1 MKKIIPG
8 LILISLLALS
18 LLVAPVTGKA
28 QTMIETCTIRN
39 SKTPTVSGCTGLGV
53 GSTASYADYAICC
66 LMDKIYQVTDWI
78 FVILIA
84 LVIIFVLGG
93 GFLILTAGGSEE
105 KVTKGKAYITWALV
119 GFVIAILARAI
130 PNIAYYFVR

>member
-8 LILISLLALS
+8 LILISLLAL
-18 LLVAPVTGKA
+18 LVAPVTVKA
-28 QTMIETCTIRN
+28 YEMVESCTIKN
-39 SKTPTVSGCTGLGV
+39 SKTPDVVGCERLVV
-53 GSTASYADYAICC
+53 GGHALYADYAICC

-93 GFLILTAGGSEE
+93 GFLILMAGGSEE

-130 PNIAYYFVR
+130 PNIAYYFVK